1 MKRRLFLKSSA
12 LSALAA
18 PAFAQNGFA
27 AAPNEAASKVFYDA
41 RFSQARML
49 ASRLSVS
56 GTLTPVT
63 ENITAAWVK
72 DFERLAAKPLALGG
86 VTTES
91 FFFCLKTLLQ
101 PHGLTFT
108 RIERLGPDLHAWEL
122 RTGITNRNGTA

>member
-18 PAFAQNGFA
+18 PTFAQNGFA

-41 RFSQARML
+41 RFAEARML
-49 ASRLSVS
+49 ARRFSAS
-56 GTLTPVT
+56 GKLTPVT
-63 ENITAAWVK
+63 EGITAAWVK
-72 DFERLAAKPLALGG
+72 DFERQAALPLSLAG

-101 PHGLTFT
+101 PCGFACA

-122 RTGITNRNGTA
+122 RTKTMNKNGTA